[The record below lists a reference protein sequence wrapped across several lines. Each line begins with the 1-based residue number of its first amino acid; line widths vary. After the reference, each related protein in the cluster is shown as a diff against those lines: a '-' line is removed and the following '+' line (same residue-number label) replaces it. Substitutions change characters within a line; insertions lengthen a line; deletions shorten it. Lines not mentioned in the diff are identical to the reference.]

1 MKRWLFCF
9 LSPSSRGSQLFN
21 DLQKKAVSLV
31 SENASALLTAGGVV
45 GTVATAVLTGRAAFK
60 AAEILSIEEQ
70 KVADINR
77 VRSAEVQVDGEPK
90 ELASLT
96 KTDKIKLVGV
106 QFVPPVL
113 VCGTTIAAIVMAN
126 RMSAQKAAALAAAY
140 GISQKQLEEYKAK
153 LQEKLTPKKYEEARA
168 EIQQDRADA
177 NPVNT
182 QRDVVIIGSG
192 EVLCYDSYSDRYF
205 KSSVENIRKAE
216 NVVHREIMLGNECS
230 LQVFYDELDIPPTA
244 VSKEVGWNL
253 NHPCNVLIDAI
264 VSDDKTPV
272 IAIEFQELPI
282 WSFDQETHPRN
293 GY

>member
-1 MKRWLFCF
+1 M
-9 LSPSSRGSQLFN
+9 FN

-60 AAEILSIEEQ
+60 AAEILSTEEQ
-70 KVADINR
+70 KIADINR
-77 VRSAEVQVDGEPK
+77 VRSSEVDPVDGEPV
-90 ELASLT
+90 ELASLS
-96 KTDKIKLVGV
+96 KTDKVRLVGV

-113 VCGTTIAAIVMAN
+113 LGIATIAAIVMAN

-153 LQEKLTPKKYEEARA
+153 LQEKLTLKKYEEARA

-230 LQVFYDELDIPPTA
+230 LQTFYDELEIPPTA

-282 WSFDQETHPRN
+282 WNYDTELRPPN